1 MATGERWIAGGRLA
15 GGDEVALRVEG
26 GRVLANARRVPAS
39 SKIETIDLRGHWIAP
54 FAIDSHVHLAFA
66 ASLGA
71 SDADNPALVTARL
84 SLTAD
89 LMTAR
94 GVCAAIDLGAPRALM
109 PALEKLGTQTNLT
122 GPTSQSRGLPARRFS
137 LAQSGPLLCAP
148 HGYPTQSWGQ
158 DGYGLAVS
166 TPDEAR
172 AAVAGLHKEGAGFAK
187 LALDARFPV
196 LAPEVAKAVVA
207 EAKKLG
213 MRSAAHA
220 LDVAAVKKALEA
232 GVEILAHTPVEPL
245 SEALIKE
252 CGARKLTVLSTLHAF
267 GGTKAARENLAR
279 LAHAGCHAIY
289 GTDLGNQDTLPGILA
304 PELHELSECGFSGAQ
319 ILAMCTQDAAALL
332 GDATLGSLKVG
343 SRAHFLVL
351 AEDPTRDPT
360 ALTRPAARYFDG
372 APLAT
377 NGPGSP

>member
-1 MATGERWIAGGRLA
+1 MTTGERWIAGGRLA
-15 GGDEVALRVEG
+15 GGGEVALRVQG
-26 GRVLANARRVPAS
+26 GRIVANQRQVPAS
-39 SKIETIDLRGHWIAP
+39 SKVETIDLRGHWIAP

-84 SLTAD
+84 NLTAD
-89 LMTAR
+89 LMTAG

-109 PALEKLGTQTNLT
+109 PALEKLGTQANPV
-122 GPTSQSRGLPARRFS
+122 GPSARSRGLPTRRCS

-172 AAVAGLHKEGAGFAK
+172 AAVTGLHKEGALFAK

-196 LAPEVAKAVVA
+196 LAPVVAKAVVA

-220 LDVAAVKKALEA
+220 LDVVAVKRALEA

-245 SEALIKE
+245 PEALIAE

-289 GTDLGNQDTLPGILA
+289 GTDLGNQETLPGILG
-304 PELHELSECGFSGAQ
+304 PELHQLSESGFSGAQ

-332 GDATLGSLKVG
+332 GDATLGSLTVG
-343 SRAHFLVL
+343 SRAHILIL
-351 AEDPTRDPT
+351 EEDPTRDPT

-372 APLAT
+372 APLVT
-377 NGPGSP
+377 NCLGSP